1 MFEIKITVEMPDL
14 VKAVQIFKD
23 SVDVSAGQRGSELV
37 ALLDVLK
44 QEGSSCC
51 SCDYKDP
58 GPVVQPQPATVTPA
72 AAMPAEAQVVPT
84 TVTAPAP
91 APAPAPAATPAVAPT
106 AAPAFTL
113 AQVARAGAQ
122 LLTAKPALQND
133 LMALLGRYGAKTAQ
147 DLPQDRLGEFAAEL
161 RQMGAQI

>member
-1 MFEIKITVEMPDL
+1 MFEIKLTVDIPDL
-14 VKAVQIFKD
+14 VKAAQLLTGGKGYLEKLEALKTQIPD
-23 SVDVSAGQRGSELV
+23 AVPPYNAP
-37 ALLDVLK
+37 A
-44 QEGSSCC
+44 
-51 SCDYKDP
+51 
-58 GPVVQPQPATVTPA
+58 GPVLPQPNPTPITPVVT
-72 AAMPAEAQVVPT
+72 MPAEAQVVPT
-84 TVTAPAP
+84 TVTVPAP
-91 APAPAPAATPAVAPT
+91 VTTPVTTPVTAPT

>member
-1 MFEIKITVEMPDL
+1 MFEIKLTVDIPDL
-14 VKAVQIFKD
+14 VKAAQLLTGGKGYLEKLEALKTQIPD
-23 SVDVSAGQRGSELV
+23 AVPPYTAP
-37 ALLDVLK
+37 A
-44 QEGSSCC
+44 
-51 SCDYKDP
+51 
-58 GPVVQPQPATVTPA
+58 GPVLPQPDPNT
-72 AAMPAEAQVVPT
+72 VPT
-84 TVTAPAP
+84 TVTVPAP
-91 APAPAPAATPAVAPT
+91 VTTPVTTPVTAPT